1 MSVKIRHLNIEVTKR
16 CNQRCFYCFN
26 NSGIGSAVSEFTPK
40 QWLEIIEKLHNTG
53 LKSVH
58 ITGGEPFAYKGAVE
72 LLAGAQDMGLRTSI
86 LTNGLRVAELSRLH
100 PQVFCNLDVA
110 QVSLDSA
117 EPEIHNT
124 RRGHPRAWDDA
135 TSAIRALSHLDV
147 PVEVSCVLS
156 AENLGTIP
164 ALAQLCREMGA
175 SLLLRPLQNVGRA
188 IETTPQTVVDL
199 AKMLNVSLPV
209 PVVHDRYY
217 YVADERQQWPESCPK
232 DFLTVHHDGKLRTHG
247 LPELPVNVSDLAMV
261 SPKSCLGTNNLS
273 LSA

>member
-1 MSVKIRHLNIEVTKR
+1 MNAKIRHLNIEVTKR

-26 NSGIGSAVSEFTPK
+26 DSGIGSPASEFTPK
-40 QWLEIIEKLHNTG
+40 QWLEIIQKLRNAG

-86 LTNGLRVAELSRLH
+86 LTNGLRVAELSRLY

-117 EPEIHNT
+117 APEVHNR

-135 TSAIRALSHLDV
+135 TSAIRALRHMGV

-156 AENLGTIP
+156 EEILGAIP
-164 ALAQLCREMGA
+164 TLAQLCKEMGA
-175 SLLLRPLQNVGRA
+175 SLLLRPLQSLGRA
-188 IETTPQTVVDL
+188 IAATPQTCVDF
-199 AKMLNVSLPV
+199 AKTLNVCLPV

-217 YVADERQQWPESCPK
+217 YVADERQQWPDNCPK
-232 DFLTVHHDGKLRTHG
+232 DILTVHHDGRIRTHG
-247 LPELPVNVSDLAMV
+247 LADLPRTVNELAA
-261 SPKSCLGTNNLS
+261 LS
-273 LSA
+273 